1 MRIVII
7 GAGFAGMYAA
17 LSAARLRDIK
27 GVSPEELEIALVA
40 PEPTL
45 VIRPRLYEPKPETL
59 TAPLLDVLKAVDVV
73 YIKGSA
79 ETIDT
84 ASRTVQV
91 ATANNKRQ
99 SLSYDRLVVA
109 TGSRL
114 FRPNIPGLA
123 EHGFSVDNLD
133 DAIALDKH
141 LHGLANRPA
150 SNGRDTIVVAGGGF
164 TGIEAATE
172 IPARLRAILG
182 KDARPRVIIVER
194 NSAIAPDMGEGP
206 RPIIE
211 EALRKLGVE
220 TRLGAGVASLDASG
234 ITLSDGERIET
245 ETVIWA
251 AGIRAAPLTT
261 QIPAER
267 DNFGR
272 LLVDR
277 DLRVPLGAW
286 RLCHRRRR
294 QSSQRRCRQL
304 RADVV
309 PACDADGRLCRQQCR
324 RRTIAHG
331 DQAISPEGLRH
342 LSRPRR
348 SRRTVHA
355 RLGPQG
361 RDGWRRRQEDQ
372 AGNQHR
378 LDLSAEG
385 RACRRSRLGRSG
397 ACDRSLAAS
406 HKKEPRSMQERGQL
420 SPSINQEDPQMTQT
434 IQATQQN
441 TQQKYPEGETHEP

>member
-84 ASRTVQV
+84 ASRIVQV

-141 LHGLANRPA
+141 LHGLADRPT

-194 NSAIAPDMGEGP
+194 YSAIAPDMGEGP

-277 DLRVPLGAW
+277 DLRVPSVPGVFATGDAARAASDDVGNYALMSCQHATRMGAF
-286 RLCHRRRR
+286 
-294 QSSQRRCRQL
+294 
-304 RADVV
+304 
-309 PACDADGRLCRQQCR
+309 
-324 RRTIAHG
+324 
-331 DQAISPEGLRH
+331 
-342 LSRPRR
+342 
-348 SRRTVHA
+348 
-355 RLGPQG
+355 
-361 RDGWRRRQEDQ
+361 
-372 AGNQHR
+372 AGNNAAAELLRMATRPYHQKAYVTC
-378 LDLSAEG
+378 LDLGEA
-385 RACRRSRLGRSG
+385 G
-397 ACDRSLAAS
+397 ALFTRGWDRKVEMVGDVAKKT
-406 HKKEPRSMQERGQL
+406 KKEINTVWIYPPKPERAAAL
-420 SPSINQEDPQMTQT
+420 ASADPEHVT
-434 IQATQQN
+434 
-441 TQQKYPEGETHEP
+441 EV